1 MWHSLNKGIICS
13 HIWALTSQGFSLS
26 DAVDQIKRCISVL
39 WSVWCSFRG
48 FEGKLMPVSSCQGGM
63 YVFQLFDSYA
73 ASGMCLLFVAIF
85 ESICIG
91 WVYGKTAASDCPQ
104 ISKNSHTVSGF
115 CHLFSCCIKKKYSIN
130 QFPLRPLLVDT
141 CKHMQ
146 RIWIMP
152 QKIQDFNIHILM
164 LYYYSNIAL
173 ANIGLAMN

>member
-1 MWHSLNKGIICS
+1 MLVWHFKTWTFNFVLIQTDFHFDILKIHDLTLERTPHQHHNLMLNSIKCDSLNKGIICS
-13 HIWALTSQGFSLS
+13 HIWALSSQGFSLS

-91 WVYGKTAASDCPQ
+91 WVYGKTQ

-115 CHLFSCCIKKKYSIN
+115 CHLFSCCIKKST
-130 QFPLRPLLVDT
+130 V
-141 CKHMQ
+141 
-146 RIWIMP
+146 
-152 QKIQDFNIHILM
+152 
-164 LYYYSNIAL
+164 
-173 ANIGLAMN
+173 